1 MSDRISIRSAAVV
14 AIKAANTSAGQSVYS
29 PKDWPTVPETY
40 PQILVRTPQERKQNV
55 NGRMGAP
62 EFDSTITLA
71 VVGRV
76 EATTELAAENAL
88 ETLSAQIENAILTNG
103 QFIFTQAIQQFTSV
117 DTSMAVRSESELHY
131 GETVVVF
138 ALEVRQYFAPTVDAA
153 GHPMTNDLEDVDIII
168 REANTGVDLAEI
180 DIITTEP

>member
-1 MSDRISIRSAAVV
+1 MSDRISIRTAAVDV
-14 AIKAANTSAGQSVYS
+14 LKNANTSAGQAVYS
-29 PKDWPTVPETY
+29 PKDWPTVPGTY
-40 PQILVRTPQERKQNV
+40 PQILVRTPHERKQNI

-103 QFIFTQAIQQFTSV
+103 YFSHTQEIQQFTSV
-117 DTSMAVRSESELHY
+117 DTSMAVRAESESHY

-138 ALEVRQYFAPTVDAA
+138 SLETRQYFAPTIDAA
-153 GHPMTNDLEDVDIII
+153 GNPMTNNLNDVDIKIDDGI
-168 REANTGVDLAEI
+168 THKVLAEI